1 MYFSSPIRISV
12 RTGVCLAAVLCLFSQ
27 ENPTAPVKEKE
38 AAQGL
43 PPHVTPLEYGSKAK
57 IAGAG
62 GYVMGADFH
71 GHAVPTTLS
80 ALNSDDYVSV
90 EVGLYGPV
98 GAKLQIAIS
107 DFTLHVGKK
116 HLQSVPYGM
125 LLTNIKDPDYDA
137 PDAIEARK
145 AKKEGGG
152 GTSIGSGGNQ
162 APSTPPI
169 IHIPLEK
176 QRAMAQQVQRA
187 SIPLGERVLPV
198 AGLIFFPY
206 RGKTQNIDSIELIYN
221 GPAGKVTLDL
231 RPQ

>member
-1 MYFSSPIRISV
+1 M
-12 RTGVCLAAVLCLFSQ
+12 CLAAVLCLYSQ

-38 AAQGL
+38 TAQGL

-57 IAGAG
+57 IGNG
-62 GYVMGADFH
+62 GYVIGADFH
-71 GHAVPTTLS
+71 GHAGPTTLS
-80 ALNSDDYVSV
+80 ALNNDDYVSV
-90 EVGLYGPV
+90 EIGLYGPV

-107 DFTLHVGKK
+107 DFTLHIGKK

-125 LLTNIKDPDYDA
+125 LLPNIKDPDYDA

-152 GTSIGSGGNQ
+152 GTSIGGGGGQQNTN
-162 APSTPPI
+162 TPPI

-187 SIPLGERVLPV
+187 SVPLGERALPV

-231 RPQ
+231 RPE